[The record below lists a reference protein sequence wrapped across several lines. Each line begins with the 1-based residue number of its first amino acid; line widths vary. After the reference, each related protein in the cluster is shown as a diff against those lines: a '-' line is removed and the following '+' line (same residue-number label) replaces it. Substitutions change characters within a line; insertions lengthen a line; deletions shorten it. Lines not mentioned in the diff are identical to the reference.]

1 MRAARK
7 LWATLVK
14 EKFNPKL
21 EKSLLLRTHCQTSGW
36 SLTASD
42 PFNNVIRTTI
52 EGMAAVL
59 GGTQS
64 LHTNSFDEAVSLPT
78 TFSSHLARNT
88 QLILQEEAMLPKIVD
103 PFGGSYFMESLTG
116 EIEVKARKLIDEIE
130 GMGGMAEAIVSGMP
144 KQRIEEAALL
154 KQAAIDSGVISIIGV
169 NKYRDP
175 SPIESHSPLRV
186 DNTAVL
192 ENQMKRLEFVK
203 KSRDDSKVQEALK
216 NINEAAKSRDNLLKV
231 CVEAAR
237 VRCTVGE
244 ISAAIETVFTRFIP
258 KSTLLTG
265 MYTSSHSSS
274 TEIDKTIA
282 LSDEFCRKHG
292 RRPRILVAK
301 IGQDGHDRGAKVIA
315 SSFADMGF
323 DVEIGPLF
331 QVISKPTKQ
340 TIQTKQTI

>member
-1 MRAARK
+1 MRAARR

-14 EKFNPKL
+14 EKFQPQSD
-21 EKSLLLRTHCQTSGW
+21 KSLLLRTHCQTSGW
-36 SLTASD
+36 SLTAAD
-42 PFNNVIRTTI
+42 PFNNVIRTTV
-52 EGMAAVL
+52 EAMAAVL

-78 TFSSHLARNT
+78 PFSSHLARNT

-103 PFGGSYFMESLTG
+103 PWGGSYFMESLTA
-116 EIEVKARKLIDEIE
+116 EIETRARKLIDEIE
-130 GMGGMAEAIVSGMP
+130 GMGGMAMAVASGMP

-154 KQAAIDSGVISIIGV
+154 KQSLIDSGAVSIIGV
-169 NKYRDP
+169 NKHKSETKTD
-175 SPIESHSPLRV
+175 SVQPLKI
-186 DNTAVL
+186 DNSAVL
-192 ENQMKRLEFVK
+192 TNQMKRLKTVK
-203 KSRDDSKVQEALK
+203 QSRDNTKVKAALEG
-216 NINEAAKSRDNLLKV
+216 IVTAAKSTSNLLQV

-244 ISAAIETVFTRFIP
+244 ISSALESVFTRFIP

-265 MYTSSHSSS
+265 TYTHSTDSNE
-274 TEIDKTIA
+274 EISRTVKMC
-282 LSDEFCRKHG
+282 DEFASKHG

-331 QVISKPTKQ
+331 QVNVVVERARECI
-340 TIQTKQTI
+340 